1 MSDLFPSP
9 ERVRMPGADV
19 VYIRQFLPDRDAA
32 ILLRRLVETIPWRQD
47 SIALWGRSVPQP
59 RLTAWYGDPGRSYTY
74 SGLTLEPLPWT
85 DELRALRRRTEEAS
99 DATFNSVL
107 LNYYRDH
114 NDSVGFHSDDEP
126 ELGATPT
133 IGSISL
139 GETRTLTFRPKRR
152 KDQEPVRIALQSGS
166 LLVMKGDTQRNWR
179 HAIAKE
185 SRPCGP
191 RVNLT
196 FRRILDP

>member
-1 MSDLFPSP
+1 MSDLFAAV
-9 ERVRMPGADV
+9 ERLSIPGADV
-19 VYIRQFLPDRDAA
+19 VYYRHFLPLSGASDMMA
-32 ILLRRLVETIPWRQD
+32 RLIDQVPWGQD
-47 SIALWGRSVPQP
+47 NIVLWGRSVAQP

-74 SGLTLEPLPWT
+74 SGLTLQPLPWS
-85 DELRALRRRTEEAS
+85 DELLLLRTMAEALAE
-99 DATFNSVL
+99 ATFNSVL

-126 ELGATPT
+126 ELGATPV

-139 GETRTLTFRPKRR
+139 GETRTLSFKPKRN
-152 KDQEPVRIALQSGS
+152 KDWQPVRIALESGS

-179 HAIAKE
+179 HALAKE

-196 FRRILDP
+196 FRRILD

>member
-1 MSDLFPSP
+1 MMA
-9 ERVRMPGADV
+9 ERA
-19 VYIRQFLPDRDAA
+19 
-32 ILLRRLVETIPWRQD
+32 T
-47 SIALWGRSVPQP
+47 
-59 RLTAWYGDPGRSYTY
+59 
-74 SGLTLEPLPWT
+74 
-85 DELRALRRRTEEAS
+85 

-139 GETRTLTFRPKRR
+139 GETRTLSFKPKAR
-152 KDQEPVRIALQSGS
+152 KDWKPVRIALESGS

-185 SRPCGP
+185 SQPRGP

-196 FRRILDP
+196 FRLILTARRECNL

>member
-1 MSDLFPSP
+1 MSDLFPDV
-9 ERVRMPGADV
+9 ERLRMAGADV
-19 VYIRQFLPDRDAA
+19 VYHRHVLPAA
-32 ILLRRLVETIPWRQD
+32 AATQLLRRLIDQIPWRQD
-47 SIALWGRSVPQP
+47 SVVLWGKIIPQP

-74 SGLTLEPLPWT
+74 SGLTLHPLPWT
-85 DELRALRRRTEEAS
+85 DDLRLLRTMAEGVA

-114 NDSVGFHSDDEP
+114 NDSVGFHSDDES

-139 GETRTLTFRPKRR
+139 GETRTLTFKPR
-152 KDQEPVRIALQSGS
+152 KHKDWDPVRVALESGS
-166 LLVMKGDTQRNWR
+166 LLVMKGDTQRNWK

-196 FRRILDP
+196 FRRILD

>member
-1 MSDLFPSP
+1 MSDLFAAI
-9 ERVRMPGADV
+9 ERLPIAGADV
-19 VYIRQFLPDRDAA
+19 VYYRHFLPRSGASAMLAGLIDQ
-32 ILLRRLVETIPWRQD
+32 VPWRQD
-47 SIALWGRSVPQP
+47 NIVLWGKSVAQP
-59 RLTAWYGDPGRSYTY
+59 RLTAWYGDPDRSYTY
-74 SGLTLEPLPWT
+74 SGLTLQPLPWI
-85 DELRALRRRTEEAS
+85 DELLLLRTMAEAIAQ
-99 DATFNSVL
+99 ATFNSVL

-139 GETRTLTFRPKRR
+139 GETRTLSFKPKRN
-152 KDQEPVRIALQSGS
+152 KDWQPARIALESGS

-196 FRRILDP
+196 FRRILDG

>member
-1 MSDLFPSP
+1 MTDLFATP
-9 ERVRMPGADV
+9 ERLRIPGADV
-19 VYIRQFLPDRDAA
+19 VYHRGFLSEPAA
-32 ILLRRLVETIPWRQD
+32 AAMLRRLIDTIPWRQD
-47 SIALWGRSVPQP
+47 DIVLWGRRIAQP

-85 DELRALRRRTEEAS
+85 DELQSLRRMSERVAEAS
-99 DATFNSVL
+99 FNSVL
-107 LNYYRDH
+107 LNHYRDH

-133 IGSISL
+133 IASVSL
-139 GETRTLTFRPKRR
+139 GETRTLTFKPKKREDSESMR
-152 KDQEPVRIALQSGS
+152 VALESGS

-196 FRRILDP
+196 FRRILD

>member
-1 MSDLFPSP
+1 MSDLFPGS
-9 ERVRMPGADV
+9 ERLPLSGADV
-19 VYIRQFLPDRDAA
+19 VYHRHLLPEQGAA
-32 ILLRRLVETIPWRQD
+32 ELLRRLIDQIPWRQD
-47 SIALWGRSVPQP
+47 DVVLWGKSIPQP

-85 DELRALRRRTEEAS
+85 DDLQLLRLMAESAAEAR
-99 DATFNSVL
+99 FNSAL

-126 ELGATPT
+126 ELGAAPT

-139 GETRTLTFRPKRR
+139 GATRTLTFRPKKR
-152 KDQEPVRIALQSGS
+152 KDWQPVRIALESGS
-166 LLVMKGDTQRNWR
+166 VLVMKGDTQRNWR

-185 SRPCGP
+185 SRHCGP

-196 FRRILDP
+196 FRRILD

>member
-1 MSDLFPSP
+1 MSDLFPGS
-9 ERVRMPGADV
+9 ECLRMPGADV
-19 VYIRQFLPDRDAA
+19 VYHRHFLPPAGAA
-32 ILLRRLVETIPWRQD
+32 HLLRRLIDQIPWRQD
-47 SIALWGRSVPQP
+47 NVVLWGKSIPQP
-59 RLTAWYGDPGRSYTY
+59 RMTAWYGDSGRSYTY
-74 SGLTLEPLPWT
+74 SGLTLDPLPWT
-85 DELRALRRRTEEAS
+85 DELSLLRAMAEGVAGAS
-99 DATFNSVL
+99 FNSVL

-139 GETRTLTFRPKRR
+139 GQTRTLTFKPKRN
-152 KDQEPVRIALQSGS
+152 KDWDPVRIALESGS

-179 HAIAKE
+179 HAVAKE
-185 SRPCGP
+185 AKPCGP

-196 FRRILDP
+196 FRRILD

>member
-1 MSDLFPSP
+1 MSDLFPAA
-9 ERVRMPGADV
+9 ERLHIPGADV
-19 VYIRQFLPDRDAA
+19 TYHRHFLPYQDAA
-32 ILLRRLVETIPWRQD
+32 AFLRRLIETIPWRQD
-47 SIALWGRSVPQP
+47 NIVLWGKSMPQP

-85 DELRALRRRTEEAS
+85 DDLQTLRTMAERLAEAS
-99 DATFNSVL
+99 FNSVL

-139 GETRTLTFRPKRR
+139 GETRTLTFKPKKH
-152 KDQEPVRIALQSGS
+152 KDWEPVRIALESGS
-166 LLVMKGDTQRNWR
+166 LLVLKGDTQRNWR

-185 SRPCGP
+185 SRLCGP

-196 FRRILDP
+196 FRRILD

>member
-1 MSDLFPSP
+1 MSDLFAGAD
-9 ERVRMPGADV
+9 RLDIPGADV
-19 VYIRQFLPDRDAA
+19 VYHRHFLPPTDAA
-32 ILLRRLVETIPWRQD
+32 NLLRRLIDDIPWRQD
-47 SIALWGRSVPQP
+47 NVVLWGKSIPQP

-85 DELRALRRRTEEAS
+85 DDLSRLRAMAEGVAA
-99 DATFNSVL
+99 ATFNSVL

-114 NDSVGFHSDDEP
+114 NDSVGFHSDDER
-126 ELGATPT
+126 ELGPTPS

-139 GETRTLTFRPKRR
+139 GETRTLTFKPKKR
-152 KDQEPVRIALQSGS
+152 KDWQPMRIALDSGS
-166 LLVMKGDTQRNWR
+166 LLVMKGDTQCNWR
-179 HAIAKE
+179 HAVAKE

-196 FRRILDP
+196 FRQILDG